1 MSGTNDRRNLQKNRQ
16 QPQNN
21 QFWGKWHWLIF
32 VSLGLILL
40 YTHYIYMQPKKGVVQ
55 FSYSQFLEEVNKD
68 EIAEV
73 VFQGDKIF
81 GTLKD
86 GKKFESYGPYNPDFI
101 KQLAERKSIKVWTK
115 SASPGFWVSWLPTLF
130 LIFLIIWI
138 FNRQSRGGG
147 MFGGGIF
154 GFGRSRPKLSYNDQT
169 VTFADV
175 AGAEEAKEELKEV
188 VEFLKNPEGFNKLGA
203 KIPKGILLMGPPGTG
218 KTLLARAVAGEAGVP
233 FLTISGSDFVEM
245 FVGVGASRV
254 RDLFNQAKAIA
265 RHKPC
270 IIFVDEIDAVG
281 RHRGAGLGGGNDERE
296 QTLNQIF
303 VEMDGF
309 ETNIGIIVMAAT
321 NRPDVLDPALLRP
334 GRFDRHVVVGL
345 PDVNGREAILK
356 IHTKD
361 KVLASEVDLRVIARG
376 TPMFSGADLANLVNE
391 AALLA
396 GRAQKKVIEMIDFE
410 KAKDRV
416 MMGAERKSFKMSE
429 REKEITAYHEAGHVI
444 VAKMTSPS
452 DPVHKVSIIPRG
464 RALGVTMQLPL
475 EDRYLISKSYA
486 LGQLR
491 ILMGGRAA
499 ELIKFSEVSS
509 GAQNDIQVA
518 TNLAEK
524 MICLWGMN
532 DDLGPVTWSKEHEDI
547 FLGRQIVQSRGY
559 SEATGNKI
567 DAEKKRI
574 ISESMAEAEKIIKEN
589 REKFERLVKALLE
602 KETLEENEIN
612 QILA

>member
-1 MSGTNDRRNLQKNRQ
+1 MNGMNGGRNPRNRQ
-16 QPQNN
+16 MPEGKQL
-21 QFWGKWHWLIF
+21 WGKWHWFILIGA
-32 VSLGLILL
+32 GLMLL
-40 YTHYIYMQPKKGVVQ
+40 YSHFMQPKEGITQ
-55 FSYSQFLEEVNKD
+55 FSYSEFLEEARRE

-73 VFQGDKIF
+73 TFQGDKIS
-81 GTLKD
+81 GLLKD
-86 GKKFESYGPYNPDFI
+86 GKKFESSGPYNPDFI
-101 KQLAERKSIKVWTK
+101 RQIAEKKNIKVWTK
-115 SASPGFWVSWLPTLF
+115 SASPGFLASWLPTLF
-130 LIFLIIWI
+130 FILLLIWI
-138 FNRQSRGGG
+138 FRRQSQGGG

-154 GFGRSRPKLSYNDQT
+154 GFGKSRPKLSHNDQT
-169 VTFADV
+169 VTFVDV
-175 AGAEEAKEELKEV
+175 AGADEAKEELKEV
-188 VEFLKNPEGFNKLGA
+188 VEFLKNPAGFNNLGA

-254 RDLFNQAKAIA
+254 RDLFNQAKAITA
-265 RHKPC
+265 RNPC

-281 RHRGAGLGGGNDERE
+281 RHRGAGLGGGHDERE

-309 ETNIGIIVMAAT
+309 EANIGIIVMAAT

-334 GRFDRHVVVGL
+334 GRFDRHVTVGL

-356 IHTKD
+356 IHVKG
-361 KVLASEVDLRVIARG
+361 KILAPETDLRVIARG

-396 GRAQKKVIEMIDFE
+396 GRSQKKAIEMIDFE

-429 REKEITAYHEAGHVI
+429 REKEITAYHEAGHVL
-444 VAKMTSPS
+444 VAKMTSQS

-524 MICLWGMN
+524 MLCLWGMN

-559 SEATGNKI
+559 SEATGKKI
-567 DAEKKRI
+567 DAEKKKI
-574 ISESMAEAEKIIKEN
+574 ISESMTEAEKIIKEN
-589 REKFERLVKALLE
+589 RGKFEALVKVLLE
-602 KETLEENEIN
+602 KETLEEEEIN
-612 QILA
+612 KILE